1 MRTIMEK
8 KTKTKKRVKS
18 IITIS
23 ITAAV
28 SGAIGYAIAKP
39 EIAKR
44 SLIRAWDWT
53 KTFFEKKRPD
63 KFVRTVY
70 NNKNKKQ

>member
-1 MRTIMEK
+1 MRIMEK
-8 KTKTKKRVKS
+8 KTKTKKRIRS

-23 ITAAV
+23 ITAVV

-39 EIAKR
+39 EAAKK

-53 KTFFEKKRPD
+53 RKTFSEKTHPD

-70 NNKNKKQ
+70 NNKNKK

>member
-1 MRTIMEK
+1 MRIMEK
-8 KTKTKKRVKS
+8 KSKTKKRIKS
-18 IITIS
+18 IITIT

-28 SGAIGYAIAKP
+28 GGMIGYAIAKP
-39 EIAKR
+39 EVAKK
-44 SLIRAWDWT
+44 SLSRAWTWT
-53 KTFFEKKRPD
+53 KKTFSEKAHSD